1 MEPAMRL
8 AAPVVAL
15 GLVLAGS
22 AGGSAR
28 AETLQL
34 VCRGLVTDTSSH
46 EQTKRAEPF
55 EVLIDLEG
63 KTVLFNGEAMTSV
76 VIRDDKISFVLPK
89 APPPNGK
96 IRRFIRRGLSK
107 LLPQP
112 GPYELD
118 RRSGFWRNRGASG
131 ICSKPDPSQN
141 QF

>member
-1 MEPAMRL
+1 MRL

-15 GLVLAGS
+15 ALLA
-22 AGGSAR
+22 AGSAR

-34 VCRGLVTDTSSH
+34 VCRGLVTDTSSR

-55 EVLIDLEG
+55 EVLVDLEG
-63 KTVLFNGEAMTSV
+63 KTVLFNGEPMTSV
-76 VIRDDKISFVLPK
+76 VIRDDKISFTAPK

-96 IRRFIRRGLSK
+96 IRRFIHRGVSK
-107 LLPQP
+107 LAPRP